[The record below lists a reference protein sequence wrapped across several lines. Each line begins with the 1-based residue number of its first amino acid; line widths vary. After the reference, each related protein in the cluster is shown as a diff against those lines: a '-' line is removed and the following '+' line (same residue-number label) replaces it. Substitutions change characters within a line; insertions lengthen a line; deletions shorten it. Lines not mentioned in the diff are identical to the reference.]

1 MQLTKREAETL
12 LSVAS
17 IIIPVGGNIKFSYT
31 DISIVEFVNNY
42 LIGSPKHIQR
52 LIRFNLWFIEY
63 CSWIFNYRPSFF
75 STANQHVRKT
85 IITKLQNSNLF
96 FIRGIYLFTSLL
108 ILIPFYNDNRVLEN
122 IGYLP

>member
-17 IIIPVGGNIKFSYT
+17 IIIPVGGNIKYSYA

-42 LIGSPKHIQR
+42 LNGSPKDIQW

-75 STANQHVRKT
+75 STTHQHVREA

-96 FIRGIYLFTSLL
+96 FIRGIYLFISLL
-108 ILIPFYNDNRVLEN
+108 ILIPFYNDKRVLEN
-122 IGYLP
+122 IGFIS